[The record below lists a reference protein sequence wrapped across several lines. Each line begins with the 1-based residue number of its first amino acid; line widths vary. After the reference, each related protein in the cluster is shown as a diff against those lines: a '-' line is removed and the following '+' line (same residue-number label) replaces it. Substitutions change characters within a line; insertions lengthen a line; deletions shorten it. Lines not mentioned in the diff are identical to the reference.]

1 MLNQKNYFIF
11 VQLGIIYIK
20 KQTHNIK
27 KKNYSIEQINQIN
40 FLESTNFRNSNI
52 WKYKNKP

>member
-27 KKNYSIEQINQIN
+27 KKTIEQINKIN

-52 WKYKNKP
+52 WKYKNKL